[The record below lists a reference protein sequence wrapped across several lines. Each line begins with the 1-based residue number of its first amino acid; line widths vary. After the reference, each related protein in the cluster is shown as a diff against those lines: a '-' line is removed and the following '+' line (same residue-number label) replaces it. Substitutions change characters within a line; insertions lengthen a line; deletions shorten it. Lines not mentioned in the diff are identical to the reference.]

1 MTELIQRYAAA
12 LYDLAQTDN
21 MGLTGAAQELL
32 EQEQLWKVLTSSAVQ
47 VEEKKELIRSAAPLA
62 GLEPL
67 QAFLCLLAE
76 EGHLDL
82 FPDILEEVHQLELA
96 ADGGAV
102 CVMTCAHKP
111 DQAALDDVRRAV
123 CRLRNLDQVVL
134 QVKIDP
140 ELLGGFVL
148 EVQGVTYDRSVKGR
162 LERLAKGLEKG
173 ASVSESM
180 EELMGSLRDTVKG
193 FQIGQDTSETGRV
206 LEVGDGIA
214 TVRGLDRAV
223 YGELVEFDT
232 GVKGMVMDLSRETV
246 GCVLLGREEG
256 LGEGSRVTRTGHPA
270 DVPVGRALLG
280 RVVDAMGRPID
291 GLGPI
296 HAADTRPIERE
307 ASGVIS
313 RQAVN
318 VPLQTGILA
327 IDSMIPIGR
336 GQRELLIGDRQTGK
350 TAIAVDTILNQ
361 KDQDVICIYVA
372 IGQKAS
378 SVAHV
383 RDTLQKHGAM
393 EYSIIVSATAS
404 DPAPLQ
410 YIAPYAGAA
419 MGEYFMEQGRDVL
432 IVYDDLSKHAVA
444 YRALSLLLKRSPGR
458 EAYPGDVFY
467 LHSRLLERA
476 CRLTEEYGGGS
487 MTAIPIIETQAGDVS
502 AYIPT
507 NVISITDGQIYL
519 ETDLFFSG
527 QRPAVNVGL
536 SVSRVGGAAQTRA
549 IKRTAGTMRIDL
561 ARFRELEVFT
571 QFSSDLDQATQKTL
585 DHGKRLLELLKQP
598 LYQPMKVSQQAILL
612 YIATNGL
619 LDEVPLDQVREFAL
633 DFSKRMELEHWELT
647 AEVQRTGNLSGV
659 AVETIRAALAD
670 YKKEKLPQAQS

>member
-1 MTELIQRYAAA
+1 VNAKPEEIVSLLREEIEG
-12 LYDLAQTDN
+12 YDNKTRR
-21 MGLTGAAQELL
+21 T
-32 EQEQLWKVLTSSAVQ
+32 
-47 VEEKKELIRSAAPLA
+47 
-62 GLEPL
+62 
-67 QAFLCLLAE
+67 E
-76 EGHLDL
+76 EG
-82 FPDILEEVHQLELA
+82 
-96 ADGGAV
+96 
-102 CVMTCAHKP
+102 T
-111 DQAALDDVRRAV
+111 
-123 CRLRNLDQVVL
+123 
-134 QVKIDP
+134 
-140 ELLGGFVL
+140 
-148 EVQGVTYDRSVKGR
+148 
-162 LERLAKGLEKG
+162 
-173 ASVSESM
+173 
-180 EELMGSLRDTVKG
+180 
-193 FQIGQDTSETGRV
+193 V

-214 TVRGLDRAV
+214 TIYGLDRAV

-232 GVKGMVMDLSRETV
+232 GVRGMVMDLSRDTV
-246 GCVLLGREEG
+246 GCVLLGAETG
-256 LGEGSRVTRTGHPA
+256 LREGSTVRRTGQPA
-270 DVPVGRALLG
+270 DVPVGEGMLG
-280 RVVDAMGRPID
+280 RVVDALGRPID

-296 HAADTRPIERE
+296 HTTERRPIEHE
-307 ASGVIS
+307 ASGVIT
-313 RQAVN
+313 REPVT

-327 IDSMIPIGR
+327 IDAMVPIGR

-361 KDQDVICIYVA
+361 KGQDVICIYVA

-378 SVAHV
+378 SVARV

-393 EYSIIVSATAS
+393 DYSIILSATAS
-404 DPAPLQ
+404 EPAPLQ

-419 MGEYFMEQGRDVL
+419 MGEYFMDQGKDVL

-476 CRLTEEYGGGS
+476 CRLTEEFGGGS

-519 ETDLFFSG
+519 ETDLFFAG

-561 ARFRELEVFT
+561 ARFRELEIFT
-571 QFSSDLDQATQKTL
+571 QFSSDLDPATQKTL

-598 LYQPMKVSQQAILL
+598 LYQPMPVSRQAVLL
-612 YIATNGL
+612 YIGTNGL
-619 LDEVPLDQVREFAL
+619 LDEVPVEQVRDFAVQFV
-633 DFSKRMELEHWELT
+633 DRMEHQYVELM
-647 AEVQRTGNLSGV
+647 EEIQSTGNLSGV

-670 YKKEKLPQAQS
+670 YKKEKLPGN

>member
-123 CRLRNLDQVVL
+123 CRLRNLDRVVL

-232 GVKGMVMDLSRETV
+232 GVKGMIMDLSRETV

-393 EYSIIVSATAS
+393 DYSIIVSATAS

>member
-62 GLEPL
+62 GLESL

-82 FPDILEEVHQLELA
+82 FPEILEEVHQLELA

-123 CRLRNLDQVVL
+123 CRLRNLDRVVL

-214 TVRGLDRAV
+214 TVQGLDRAV

-256 LGEGSRVTRTGHPA
+256 LGEGSRVTRTGRPA
-270 DVPVGRALLG
+270 DVPLGRALLG
-280 RVVDAMGRPID
+280 RVVDAMGNPVD

-393 EYSIIVSATAS
+393 DYSIIVSATAS

-476 CRLTEEYGGGS
+476 CRLTQEYGGGS

>member
-32 EQEQLWKVLTSSAVQ
+32 EQEQLWKVLTSSAVR

-123 CRLRNLDQVVL
+123 CRLRNLDRVVL

-162 LERLAKGLEKG
+162 LERLAQGLEKG

-598 LYQPMKVSQQAILL
+598 LYQPMKVSQQAILI